1 MDKKI
6 DAEEV
11 FATSFEWRMPDSP
24 TMEKL
29 SVITNDQTYR
39 FMPHSMLPR
48 LDAPISLASFGS
60 NKCAW

>member
-1 MDKKI
+1 MDKMI

-11 FATSFEWRMPDSP
+11 FATSFEWPMPDSP

-29 SVITNDQTYR
+29 SVITNDQTNR
-39 FMPHSMLPR
+39 VMPHSMLPR
-48 LDAPISLASFGS
+48 LDAPISHASFGS